1 MIIGWKVICF
11 EFVFEGE
18 AAEPKDPSCISPTST
33 TLGVHVPCQ
42 VEPSIV
48 NGLTAVTCLMR
59 YRCRPCNGCDIIQG
73 SFQEGED
80 IHSDSLQGG
89 KIWGQIMTLLCSGVI
104 CSVTLLCS
112 CDVYSVTYVL
122 VPRWTSSRWPTA
134 TCSSPTWTGWRSSRR
149 SRRPRKP
156 PSDHPWKP

>member
-1 MIIGWKVICF
+1 MIIEWK
-11 EFVFEGE
+11 GE

-33 TLGVHVPCQ
+33 TLGVHVPRQ
-42 VEPSIV
+42 VVSIV
-48 NGLTAVTCLMR
+48 NGLTTVSCLMR

-73 SFQEGED
+73 SFQKGED

-89 KIWGQIMTLLCSGVI
+89 EIWGKIMTLLCSGVI

-112 CDVYSVTYVL
+112 GDVYSVSYVL

-134 TCSSPTWTGWRSSRR
+134 TCSSPTWMVLKGKR
-149 SRRPRKP
+149 SRKARKLPSSPP
-156 PSDHPWKP
+156 PSYIPIFC